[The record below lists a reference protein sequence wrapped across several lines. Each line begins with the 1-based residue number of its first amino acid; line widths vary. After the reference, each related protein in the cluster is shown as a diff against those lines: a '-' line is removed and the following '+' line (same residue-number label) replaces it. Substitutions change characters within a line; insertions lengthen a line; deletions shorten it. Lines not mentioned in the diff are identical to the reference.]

1 MILAWLSL
9 ALARPVEG
17 VIVVQGGNATLPGA
31 TITLPDGS
39 VVVTDG
45 RGRFQVELP
54 DVDAPSRKALD
65 TLPKITI
72 AGEGY
77 LDEALPARPP
87 ARGRWVI
94 ALSPAP
100 PENEI
105 VIESFRPTGDLT
117 RQPVDAEM
125 AFETPGTYD
134 DAVRLIQALP
144 GVAVQREYSPTSGDL
159 TVRGSLPGDNR
170 YYVDGIEVPYLYHFN
185 QYASVVPASSLDQ
198 LELFSSTFSAKY
210 GDSAGA
216 IVEASTRSDR
226 PDHVA
231 GNASLNFVMLGADV
245 RIPVPNKRWWV
256 SVSGRRSY
264 QDLVGESSLQYP
276 KWPTFYDASVRAQHD
291 GTKGST
297 QIFFTGA
304 GDAYARAVGELD
316 VLDPVDQTRAPSL
329 NYRHDFQILG
339 VQHRWG
345 LGRFVVGVVHDDE
358 RAAVS
363 VGGRADVRSLVVASR
378 LDARAPI
385 TDDISLEYGYEAKPE
400 FTWID
405 VSSAGVYGPL
415 VQREAP
421 ETSWETVFSATGTP
435 RLRAGLYTQLNAR
448 IGRVRLMPGL
458 RAGADLLGGSAAQ
471 AVGTLEPR
479 FAMRARVADAT
490 ELRLA
495 AGRYQQR
502 PETNVALALSR
513 ALPTTDSW
521 QVGAGIEQTI
531 YQRLEFGLE
540 GFYKASSD
548 VIVLPASGPPQVW
561 DHGRAY
567 GGEFVMRYRLREVF
581 FLWAQVA
588 AGRSL
593 AIDADG
599 RASPTQADQPI
610 AGGVVASWNILPPL
624 NVALRWRGASGL
636 PYTAIVGSTY
646 DATEDSW
653 IPTFGALNGIRM
665 PFYQKVD
672 VHLAYTWTLPRWSLT
687 ASADVWIVPKP
698 SAPIYPTWNYDFSE
712 AGFVIGPVV
721 LPLLGLRASW

>member
-1 MILAWLSL
+1 MILAWLGL
-9 ALARPVEG
+9 ALARPVDG
-17 VIVVQGGNATLPGA
+17 VVVTQGGNATLGGA
-31 TITLPDGS
+31 SLTLPDGT
-39 VVVTDG
+39 VVVADD
-45 RGRFQVELP
+45 RGRFHLDLP
-54 DVDAPSRKALD
+54 DDEPVDRQARDAWP
-65 TLPKITI
+65 TLTVS
-72 AGEGY
+72 AEGY
-77 LDEALPARPP
+77 RDAQLPALPPR
-87 ARGRWVI
+87 RGRWVI
-94 ALSPAP
+94 ALALAPA
-100 PENEI
+100 ENEI

-226 PDHVA
+226 PDHVT
-231 GNASLNFVMLGADV
+231 GSASLNFVMLGADV

-264 QDLVGESSLQYP
+264 QDLVGETSLQYP
-276 KWPTFYDASVRAQHD
+276 KWPTFYDAAVRAQHD
-291 GTKGST
+291 GDNGST

-329 NYRHDFQILG
+329 DYRHDFQILG

-363 VGGRADVRSLVVASR
+363 VGGHANVRSLVVASR
-378 LDARAPI
+378 LDARAPLS
-385 TDDISLEYGYEAKPE
+385 DDATLEVGYEAKPE

-405 VSSAGVYGPL
+405 VRSAGVYGPL

-421 ETSWETVFSATGTP
+421 ETNWQADFSAQATP
-435 RLRAGLYTQLNAR
+435 RFRAGLYAQLNAR
-448 IGRVRLMPGL
+448 IGRVRLIPGL
-458 RAGADLLGGSAAQ
+458 RAGADLLGGAVPQ

-490 ELRLA
+490 ELRFA

-502 PETNVALALSR
+502 PETNVALATPRS
-513 ALPTTDSW
+513 LPTTDSW
-521 QVGAGIEQTI
+521 QVGAGIEQTV

-540 GFYKASSD
+540 GFYKTSSD

-561 DHGRAY
+561 DHGRAF

-599 RASPTQADQPI
+599 QAAPTQADQPI
-610 AGGVVASWNILPPL
+610 AGGLVASWNILAPL
-624 NVALRWRGASGL
+624 NVAVRWRGASGL

-646 DATEDSW
+646 DATDDSW

-665 PFYQKVD
+665 PFYQKID
-672 VHLAYTWTLPRWSLT
+672 LHLAYTWNLPRWSLT

-712 AGFVIGPVV
+712 AGFVIGPQV
-721 LPLLGLRASW
+721 LPLLGLRAAW